1 MHELALAENLKQIIE
16 EQAVRQG
23 FTRVHKV
30 VLAVGAMSC
39 VEPCALE
46 FCFAAVMGGSL
57 AEGASLEIV
66 PIPGRGRCPKCQK
79 EQAMQELH
87 DFCLYCQVPLDVM
100 AGLEIRLKELI
111 VA

>member
-23 FTRVHKV
+23 FSRVHKV
-30 VLAVGAMSC
+30 VVAVGALSC

-57 AEGASLEIV
+57 AEEANLEIV

-79 EQAMQELH
+79 EQVLQELY
-87 DFCLYCQVPLDVM
+87 DLCLDCQAPLDVV
-100 AGLEIRLKELI
+100 AGLEIRLQELL
-111 VA
+111 VE